1 MQTIALIAQKGGV
14 GKTTIAIH
22 LATAFAASGR
32 NTLILDLDPQASA
45 AEWKDHRAAEMPA
58 VLSIQAS
65 RLSRVMEEARG
76 IGTELVILDTAPHS
90 ESASLDAARLADL
103 ILVPCQPTIMDL
115 RAMRKT
121 ADLLRLVGKPAYAIL
136 NNVPA
141 RGTVANEAAETIAAD
156 FQLPVAPV
164 RFSDRVVFNRCLITG
179 QAAQE
184 IEPNGRAAQEVAQAL
199 EWVSALLSKRAT
211 QHRSS
216 PGSSLRPSAP
226 VDKKESAEGR

>member
-45 AEWKDHRAAEMPA
+45 AEWKDHREADLPA

-65 RLSRVMEEARG
+65 RLAKVMEEARG
-76 IGTELVILDTAPHS
+76 IGTDLVVLDTAPHS
-90 ESASLDAARLADL
+90 ESASLEAARLADL

-136 NNVPA
+136 NNVPPRLGRR
-141 RGTVANEAAETIAAD
+141 RGSRD
-156 FQLPVAPV
+156 HHHGLPVARGPGPV
-164 RFSDRVVFNRCLITG
+164 QRPGSLQPLPHHRAGRPGDR
-179 QAAQE
+179 AW
-184 IEPNGRAAQEVAQAL
+184 GRAAQEVAQAR
-199 EWVSALLSKRAT
+199 EWVSALLRQTVMPGPKR
-211 QHRSS
+211 
-216 PGSSLRPSAP
+216 P
-226 VDKKESAEGR
+226 EGVA